1 MTALV
6 GCYRGCGN
14 RTAVVHSLGQVDSAI
29 GGVVVVGKVT
39 LGAGYRDIIDAIVA
53 QLFLEFAVKIALHH
67 ITEYG
72 DANK

>member
-29 GGVVVVGKVT
+29 GGVVVVGEVT
-39 LGAGYRDIIDAIVA
+39 FGAGYRDIIDAIVA
-53 QLFLEFAVKIALHH
+53 QHFFRPLRDRSSPTLWVFWSIS
-67 ITEYG
+67 
-72 DANK
+72 